1 MTRQTLLLLFALTL
15 LASFSQLAGAADP
28 APVVRYSAEQ
38 KYEYVRDDL
47 INAIN
52 SRGFV
57 IDQISHVGQML
68 DRTGKDLG
76 TTKKIFGDD
85 QAQTFS
91 FCSAVLSRK
100 TMEAD
105 LHNIAFC
112 PYTIVLYSTAAEPKK
127 VYVAYRPPHSPDGSP
142 ASKAALKEVEML
154 LDKISRE
161 ALNLK

>member
-1 MTRQTLLLLFALTL
+1 MKKHTLIPFFALTL
-15 LASFSQLAGAADP
+15 LAPYALLAGAADHS
-28 APVVRYSAEQ
+28 PVVRYSAEQ

-57 IDQISHVGQML
+57 IDQNSHVGMML

-100 TMEAD
+100 IMEAD
-105 LHNIAFC
+105 PHNIAFC
-112 PYTIVLYSTAAEPKK
+112 PYTILLYSTAAEPKK
-127 VYVAYRPPHSPDGSP
+127 VYISYRRPHSPDGSP
-142 ASKAALKEVEML
+142 ASKAALKEVETL